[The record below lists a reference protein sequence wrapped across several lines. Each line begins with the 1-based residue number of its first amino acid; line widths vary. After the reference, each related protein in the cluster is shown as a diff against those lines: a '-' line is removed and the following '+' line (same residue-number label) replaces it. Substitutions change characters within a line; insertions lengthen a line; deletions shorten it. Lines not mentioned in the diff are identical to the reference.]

1 MENEK
6 DYMKEYITELGK
18 GKGYEYISKHGYNLN
33 ALTLIDI
40 IKELDYAISHSHDI
54 EDIYINAAT
63 ELKDIYDCWEE

>member
-1 MENEK
+1 M
-6 DYMKEYITELGK
+6 DPSTDIKEYIDALEN

-33 ALTLIDI
+33 VVTLIDI
-40 IKELDYAISHSHDI
+40 IKELDYAISHSSDV

>member
-1 MENEK
+1 MDPSTYIK
-6 DYMKEYITELGK
+6 DYINALEN
-18 GKGYEYISKHGYNLN
+18 GKGYEYISKHGCDFHI
-33 ALTLIDI
+33 LTLIDI